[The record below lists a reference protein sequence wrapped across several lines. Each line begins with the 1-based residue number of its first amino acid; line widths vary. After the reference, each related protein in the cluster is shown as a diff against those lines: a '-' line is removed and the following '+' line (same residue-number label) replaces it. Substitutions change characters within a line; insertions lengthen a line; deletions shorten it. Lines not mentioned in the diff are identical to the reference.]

1 MSQEVENK
9 MTNMN
14 IEGIRLHEQLQPRV
28 EMDQALIHEYA
39 EAITNGAKFPA
50 VTVFQDGGDFW
61 LADGYH
67 RIEAYKEIGALDIP
81 VEIHQGSFR
90 DAILFSIS
98 ANATHGKRRT
108 NEDKRKAVMT
118 LLNDM
123 EWGNWSN
130 REIARKAGVDET
142 IVRRLR
148 EPLSA
153 VKPQITSPNP
163 EVTQE
168 KQFTRN
174 GKTYTMNTENIGKS
188 VQRRD
193 GTVIEREEPEDEK
206 IIRSSVAFRGVPA
219 EAKEY
224 IREMFEEPE
233 EGEED
238 DDENESLPITPVKPK
253 PVTDEEAERLVQK
266 ALGSPEQQAVA
277 RALLGSKADDI
288 LIGLNTAL
296 FDFNN
301 RYEKYAFRMYE
312 QLDRAED
319 YSINLVLE
327 SIDKAEN
334 FFAQFKQRLK
344 IAGRKAR

>member
-1 MSQEVENK
+1 

-14 IEGIRLHEQLQPRV
+14 IEGIKTHEQLQPRV

-108 NEDKRKAVMT
+108 NEDKRKAAMT
-118 LLNDM
+118 LLNDL
-123 EWGNWSN
+123 EWSNWSDRRIADEVGVSN
-130 REIARKAGVDET
+130 RFVSN
-142 IVRRLR
+142 LR
-148 EPLSA
+148 GEKSSTLS
-153 VKPQITSPNP
+153 VNGSQITPDNP

-168 KQFTRN
+168 KRFTRN
-174 GKTYTMNTENIGKS
+174 GKTYSMNTENIGKS

-193 GTVIEREEPEDEK
+193 GTVIEREDPEEGEEEK
-206 IIRSSVAFRGVPA
+206 IIRSPVAFRGVPA
-219 EAKEY
+219 EAIEY

-233 EGEED
+233 DEEED

-327 SIDKAEN
+327 NIDKAEN

-344 IAGRKAR
+344 ISGRKAR